1 MSVKRSLSVQSK
13 RVKMVGLS
21 RAVSVIALPPTTAK
35 RLKTNFCIAV
45 FFSCAVV
52 YGLALL
58 GIDYPPLTKTFGWL
72 AFSVA
77 VAKNS
82 PKLRIWVKVERNWE
96 HGKTTGRAMS
106 GKSEK

>member
-1 MSVKRSLSVQSK
+1 MEEKGAISGYKLSK
-13 RVKMVGLS
+13 N
-21 RAVSVIALPPTTAK
+21 AN
-35 RLKTNFCIAV
+35 NFCIAV

-77 VAKNS
+77 VAINS
-82 PKLRIWVKVERNWE
+82 PKLRIRVREEQNWE